1 MRGKIVSLMLSL
13 IFLVGFAISGVAA
26 EYDHETEFGGMSFAW
41 KVAGENL
48 NVKLTA
54 PTTGWVGIGFNPKDA
69 MEGANYVLG
78 YVKDGKV
85 ELRDDY
91 GDSKRNHNEDVK
103 LGGTSDLTV
112 VGGEEKGKNTTVEF
126 SIPLNSGDK
135 YDSVLDPAGNTVVLL
150 AYGGSRDSMRSK
162 HKYRV
167 NLNVNL
173 SSGKA
178 EEVK

>member
-1 MRGKIVSLMLSL
+1 MRGKIVSLMLSH
-13 IFLVGFAISGVAA
+13 IFLMGIAVNSFAA

-48 NVKLTA
+48 NIKLTA
-54 PTTGWVGIGFNPKDA
+54 PTTGWVGIGFNPTDA
-69 MEGANYVLG
+69 MEGANYILG
-78 YVKDGKV
+78 YVKDGNV

-91 GDSKRNHNEDVK
+91 GDSKRNHKEDVK

-150 AYGGSRDSMRSK
+150 AFGGSRDSMRSK
-162 HKYRV
+162 HKYRGTF
-167 NLNVNL
+167 NVNL
-173 SSGKA
+173 SSGKV

>member
-13 IFLVGFAISGVAA
+13 LFLAGFAVNTVAA
-26 EYDHETEFGGMSFAW
+26 EYDHETEAGGMSFAW
-41 KVAGENL
+41 KAADGNL
-48 NVKLTA
+48 HVKLTA
-54 PTTGWVGIGFNPKDA
+54 PTTGWVGIGFNPTEGMK
-69 MEGANYVLG
+69 GANYILG

-91 GDSKRNHNEDVK
+91 GDSERNHNEDVK

-112 VGGEEKGKNTTVEF
+112 IGGEEKGNNTIVEF

-135 YDSVLDPAGNTVVLL
+135 YDSVLNPEEDTVVLL
-150 AYGGSRDSMRSK
+150 AFGGSRDSMRSK
-162 HKYRV
+162 HKYRGI
-167 NLNVNL
+167 LNVNL
-173 SSGKA
+173 SSGKV